1 MGQKVHLTG
10 VQIISLMSTS
20 FMPLMYWYFPRIAV
34 EHSLYDAQW
43 SVLGVFLV
51 GFIMAFLHG
60 ALNERFPNV
69 HAVDVHTMVLGK
81 WLGTFTASAFIPVYL
96 GFLATSIYL
105 YSILIKFSFP
115 NTPKAAII
123 GALCL
128 VAFRGS
134 WTGIASLAGVA
145 SIVYPLT
152 WIGVA
157 VSSLMSLF
165 QGERFWLTTHVADWM
180 KMADG
185 IYALLPL
192 YLGFTAI
199 LVLNP
204 YHQPKKRIR
213 LWYPVIS
220 IFGANIVMGIPFLA
234 TLIDIGWHPNLH
246 ITFPVQY
253 ILELIRL
260 RNGIIER
267 MGILIIL
274 LSTMFITLYT
284 SIQLWAISDG
294 VAKILHMKE
303 QRYKVI
309 SIASL
314 VIVFV
319 TSILFSNSDQ
329 AFYVVKT
336 FLTPLSWIMLFG
348 SPVLLL
354 SVAMIRRLKVN
365 LDPQNTSPQSSKNEP

>member
-1 MGQKVHLTG
+1 MNQKVQLTS

-20 FMPLMYWYFPRIAV
+20 FMPLMFWYFPRIAV

-43 SVLGVFLV
+43 SVLGVFLT
-51 GFIMAFLHG
+51 GFLMAFLHG

-69 HAVDVHTMVLGK
+69 HPVDVHTLVLGK
-81 WLGTFTASAFIPVYL
+81 WLGTVTASIFIPTYL

-115 NTPKAAII
+115 NTPKYAII

-152 WIGVA
+152 WIGVG

-180 KMADG
+180 KTADG

-192 YLGFTAI
+192 YLGFTVV
-199 LVLNP
+199 LVLNQ
-204 YHQPKKRIR
+204 YHLPKQRIR
-213 LWYPVIS
+213 LWYPIITVL
-220 IFGANIVMGIPFLA
+220 GANIVMAIPFLA

-284 SIQLWAISDG
+284 SIQMWAISDG
-294 VAKILHMKE
+294 IAKILRMKE
-303 QRYKVI
+303 DRFKVI
-309 SIASL
+309 SIVSL

-319 TSILFSNSDQ
+319 TSILYSNSDQ
-329 AFYVVKT
+329 AFYMVKM
-336 FLTPLSWIMLFG
+336 FLTPISWALLIG
-348 SPVLLL
+348 SPILLL
-354 SVAMIRRLKVN
+354 SVAMIRRVKVK
-365 LDPQNTSPQSSKNEP
+365 LEPQNASSPSSQTEQ

>member
-1 MGQKVHLTG
+1 MSQKVHLTSI
-10 VQIISLMSTS
+10 QIISLMSTS
-20 FMPLMYWYFPRIAV
+20 FMPLMFWYFPRIAV

-43 SVLGVFLV
+43 SVLGVFLI
-51 GFIMAFLHG
+51 GFIMALLHG

-69 HAVDVHTMVLGK
+69 HAVDVHTIVLGK

-105 YSILIKFSFP
+105 YSLLIKFSFP

-145 SIVYPLT
+145 SIIYPLT

-180 KMADG
+180 KTADG

-204 YHQPKKRIR
+204 YHLPKKRIR

-294 VAKILHMKE
+294 IAKILNMKE
-303 QRYKVI
+303 ERYKLI

-314 VIVFV
+314 GIVFV
-319 TSILFSNSDQ
+319 TSTLFSNSDQ

-336 FLTPLSWIMLFG
+336 FLTPLSWALLIG

-354 SVAMIRRLKVN
+354 SVAMIRRLKVK
-365 LDPQNTSPQSSKNEP
+365 LEPQNASDQSRTDQ

>member
-1 MGQKVHLTG
+1 M
-10 VQIISLMSTS
+10 
-20 FMPLMYWYFPRIAV
+20 FWYFPRIAV

-43 SVLGVFLV
+43 SVLGVFLI
-51 GFIMAFLHG
+51 GFIMALLHG

-69 HAVDVHTMVLGK
+69 HAVDVHTIVLGK

-105 YSILIKFSFP
+105 YSLLIKFSFP

-145 SIVYPLT
+145 SIIYPLT

-180 KMADG
+180 KTADG

-204 YHQPKKRIR
+204 YHLPKKRIR

-294 VAKILHMKE
+294 IAKILNMKE
-303 QRYKVI
+303 ERYKLI

-314 VIVFV
+314 GIVFV
-319 TSILFSNSDQ
+319 TSTLFSNSDQ

-336 FLTPLSWIMLFG
+336 FLTPLSWALLIG

-354 SVAMIRRLKVN
+354 SVAMIRRLKVK
-365 LDPQNTSPQSSKNEP
+365 LEPQNASDQSRTDQ